1 MLKLVNEMLFMQIL
15 FVCVTSIYDRRKF
28 RCYLLVLSMCIAGTL
43 LGVSDFFFFILFFYK
58 KKTINRE
65 PPHISRICENHKN
78 LKKFD
83 FYLIVFL
90 TGISLFLRSPYLK
103 IPLRSC
109 DAHGLVTLESILIF
123 FLTAQNRKVL
133 FEYSNVIAFGNH
145 CLNIQLPRHFLLI
158 VLVTENHY
166 I

>member
-1 MLKLVNEMLFMQIL
+1 MEYYLIIINMLKLVNEMLFMQIL

-28 RCYLLVLSMCIAGTL
+28 RCYLLV
-43 LGVSDFFFFILFFYK
+43 FI
-58 KKTINRE
+58 
-65 PPHISRICENHKN
+65 
-78 LKKFD
+78 
-83 FYLIVFL
+83 
-90 TGISLFLRSPYLK
+90 
-103 IPLRSC
+103 
-109 DAHGLVTLESILIF
+109 TLESILIF
-123 FLTAQNRKVL
+123 FLRAQNRKVL